1 MVSSSSNSINSAPHL
16 VQKYLIVAKKGKISQ
31 LFSWYERLQI
41 TELNTNLTEISQ
53 KKKKGRIMYKFS
65 IESFMLYNFQ
75 RIKGIVMT
83 YIHSSFNSAEKQQLK
98 PLELAQLIYLVEQ
111 HIIVKVASA

>member
-16 VQKYLIVAKKGKISQ
+16 VQKYLIAAKKGKISQ

-53 KKKKGRIMYKFS
+53 KKKGRIMYKFS